1 VEAVASASGQWCLQ
15 RMSSLLGS
23 KDLETA
29 QCLTL
34 IVGNLVVAPPAS
46 SLLP

>member
-1 VEAVASASGQWCLQ
+1 VEAVGCASGHWCLE

-34 IVGNLVVAPPAS
+34 IVGNLVEAPPAS